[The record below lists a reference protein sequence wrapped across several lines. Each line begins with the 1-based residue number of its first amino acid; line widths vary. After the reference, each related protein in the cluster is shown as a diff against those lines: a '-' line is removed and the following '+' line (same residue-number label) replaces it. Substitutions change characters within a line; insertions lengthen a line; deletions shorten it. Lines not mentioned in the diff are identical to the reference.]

1 MTLPKNGV
9 AWCIVE
15 MRFRNASFRMVKTF
29 RFYQDSVL
37 MENIVHTK
45 RRIRDYH

>member
-1 MTLPKNGV
+1 MALPKNGV

-29 RFYQDSVL
+29 RFYQDGVL
-37 MENIVHTK
+37 IETIKQTK
-45 RRIRDYH
+45 RSNYDYH